1 MWTATPAFPAQLKQH
16 PGLITLTPTMVF
28 FTPLLSAS
36 ATLSIP
42 LADVSRVKKGSLM
55 KSIEIHYTET
65 RAGGSAEGKDV
76 KFLFVGYRDDLFAR
90 LISWGGKRWTNV

>member
-1 MWTATPAFPAQLKQH
+1 
-16 PGLITLTPTMVF
+16 
-28 FTPLLSAS
+28 
-36 ATLSIP
+36 
-42 LADVSRVKKGSLM
+42 M

-65 RAGGSAEGKDV
+65 RAGGSTEAKEV